1 MYTEMSRFS
10 TRTVAMVNDMSDRSS
25 YKSKDQYKWRKDMAE
40 YEKSGELDK
49 EVRIRNIENRYK
61 KRREKMREQ
70 EEEEE
75 KERSDKQKA
84 RQAAIAKARAE
95 REALL
100 AEAAHQQKPP
110 IPARWVTFI
119 RYCVHFAA
127 DENALF
133 NANCKVF
140 IPLTN
145 RYLSFLIMFLYQ

>member
-10 TRTVAMVNDMSDRSS
+10 TRTVATINDLSDRSS

-70 EEEEE
+70 EEEEDR
-75 KERSDKQKA
+75 ERMEKQKA

-100 AEAAHQQKPP
+100 AEAANNKQQQS
-110 IPARWVTFI
+110 VTI
-119 RYCVHFAA
+119 ER
-127 DENALF
+127 
-133 NANCKVF
+133 
-140 IPLTN
+140 
-145 RYLSFLIMFLYQ
+145 